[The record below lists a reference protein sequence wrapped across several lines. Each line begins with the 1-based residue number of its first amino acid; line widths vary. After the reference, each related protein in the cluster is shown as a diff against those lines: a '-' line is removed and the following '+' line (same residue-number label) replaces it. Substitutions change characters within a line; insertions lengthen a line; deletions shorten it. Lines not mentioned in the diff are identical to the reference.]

1 MPQKISVRPN
11 RASLVAGLITTG
23 AFLVFGVVFLI
34 VLAKERSWIGVGFL
48 VFWIFCVLL
57 MGGYLLH
64 MLRSRRGVVEIEVE
78 PAPPAADQSPD
89 FAGRLRELES
99 LRKDGLVTEDEYR
112 TKRAE
117 ILGGKW

>member
-11 RASLVAGLITTG
+11 RAAVVTGLITTG

-34 VLAKERSWIGVGFL
+34 VLAKERSWVGVGFL

-57 MGGYLLH
+57 MSGYLLH
-64 MLRSRRGVVEIEVE
+64 LLRSRRGVVDIAVE
-78 PAPPAADQSPD
+78 SSPPAADQRPD

-99 LRKDGLVTEDEYR
+99 LRKDGLVTDDEYR
-112 TKRAE
+112 AKRAE

>member
-11 RASLVAGLITTG
+11 RAAVVAGLITTG

-34 VLAKERSWIGVGFL
+34 VLAREQSWIGVGFL

-64 MLRSRRGVVEIEVE
+64 LLRSRRGVVEIEVE
-78 PAPPAADQSPD
+78 PAPPEPDQRPD
-89 FAGRLRELES
+89 FAGRLRQLES
-99 LRKDGLVTEDEYR
+99 LRKDGLVTDDEYR
-112 TKRAE
+112 AKRAE

>member
-11 RASLVAGLITTG
+11 PASLVTGLITTG

>member
-11 RASLVAGLITTG
+11 RAAVVTGLVTAG

-34 VLAKERSWIGVGFL
+34 VLAREQSWIGVGFL

-64 MLRSRRGVVEIEVE
+64 LLKSRRGVVEIEVE
-78 PAPPAADQSPD
+78 PAPPAPDQSSD
-89 FAGRLRELES
+89 FAGRLRQLES
-99 LRKDGLVTEDEYR
+99 LRKDGLVTDDEYR
-112 TKRAE
+112 AKRAE

>member
-11 RASLVAGLITTG
+11 RAAVVTGLVTTG

-34 VLAKERSWIGVGFL
+34 VLAREQSWIGVGFL

-64 MLRSRRGVVEIEVE
+64 LLRSRRGVVEIEVE
-78 PAPPAADQSPD
+78 TAPPAPDQRPD
-89 FAGRLRELES
+89 FAVRLRQLES
-99 LRKDGLVTEDEYR
+99 LRQEGLVTEDEYR

-117 ILGGKW
+117 ILAGKW

>member
-11 RASLVAGLITTG
+11 RAAVVTGLITTG

-57 MGGYLLH
+57 IGGYLLH
-64 MLRSRRGVVEIEVE
+64 LLRSRRGVVDIEVE
-78 PAPPAADQSPD
+78 SSPAALDQRPD
-89 FAGRLRELES
+89 FAGRLRELEA

>member
-11 RASLVAGLITTG
+11 RAAVVTGLVTTG

-34 VLAKERSWIGVGFL
+34 VLAREQSWIGVGFL

-64 MLRSRRGVVEIEVE
+64 LLRSRRGVVEIEVE
-78 PAPPAADQSPD
+78 TAPPAPDQRPD
-89 FAGRLRELES
+89 FAVRLRQLET
-99 LRKDGLVTEDEYR
+99 LRQEGLVTEDEYR

-117 ILGGKW
+117 ILAGKW